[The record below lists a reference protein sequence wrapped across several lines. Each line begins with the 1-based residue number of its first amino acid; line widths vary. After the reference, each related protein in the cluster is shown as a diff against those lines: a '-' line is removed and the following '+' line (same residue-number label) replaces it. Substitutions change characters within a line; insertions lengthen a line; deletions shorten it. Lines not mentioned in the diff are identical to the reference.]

1 MGRSM
6 KGAEALDEIITFRVT
21 KTEKMLLAKMSGVE
35 GHGAFL
41 RLLIAKASRE
51 RKAKGQL

>member
-6 KGAEALDEIITFRVT
+6 KGAEALDEIVTFRVT
-21 KTEKMLLAKMSGVE
+21 KTEKLLLAKMSGVE

-41 RLLIAKASRE
+41 RLLIAKAARE